1 MAGLGPSR
9 RCRRVDDS
17 GRGGGLVQRAAEEE
31 ARRFKAQPV
40 GLASGRGGAL
50 FALGVCTGLFA
61 GLLQICVNTFVF
73 ITWTN
78 GFIKERGF
86 RKIIPVFGVVIPFI
100 MAAITLCRVIVP
112 AVFN

>member
-1 MAGLGPSR
+1 MKSTLKKSR
-9 RCRRVDDS
+9 IWMVIS
-17 GRGGGLVQRAAEEE
+17 
-31 ARRFKAQPV
+31 
-40 GLASGRGGAL
+40 
-50 FALGVCTGLFA
+50 GVCGLSLFLIANPFVLEYFGVVYSPAIVQSGLFA